1 MVSVA
6 RPVVVA
12 VGVILLVTLA
22 TGPFGPLSVPEGG
35 LQDPGTGA
43 ATVSIESAP
52 ATATL
57 TAGDYT
63 DVHYLE
69 APPVVLSVSDVRA
82 SPLLT
87 MSLDLDE
94 LGYSH
99 SSTFL
104 LSSGMSGPKSFQV
117 SRSSL
122 ESGQI
127 SNETYSG
134 TLRIVLRDD
143 SGKRTILERNL
154 TVEVRE

>member
-6 RPVVVA
+6 RPVA
-12 VGVILLVTLA
+12 VTIGVIFLVTLA
-22 TGPFGPLSVPEGG
+22 TGPLGPLSIPEGG
-35 LQDPGTGA
+35 LEDPGTGA
-43 ATVSIESAP
+43 ATVSVESAP
-52 ATATL
+52 ASATL

-104 LSSGMSGPKSFQV
+104 LSSGMSGPKSFQI

-122 ESGQI
+122 DSDRI
-127 SNETYSG
+127 AADTYNG

-143 SGKRTILERNL
+143 SGKRTVLDRNV
-154 TVEVRE
+154 TVEVRG